1 MRMKKLWSVKA
12 LAVVAMVMSVS
23 SMSLITSSSATAKSG
38 GSIFVDLNETLAGF
52 NVNTSASNEFVL
64 SEIMQLVW
72 PSVFIVDNK
81 LNVYVNKDL
90 VTKVTSALNSAG
102 QQVVTYTL
110 NPKASW
116 SDGVPITA
124 DDFIYNYQALSGLT
138 KYKDKGNKPY
148 DAAGTTGYSSI
159 ASVRGSAPAN
169 HAKCSSG
176 TASQRNAHLCSNGK
190 IVTVTF
196 AKATPFADW
205 PSLFGAIVPA
215 HIARKVGFNTGFN
228 INGGGDEKRL
238 LSGSWYTVTS
248 YNQSNNTVILE
259 KNPKYWGHPAN
270 LSTIVFAGSTDDS
283 TGIAG
288 IQSGTFN
295 VFEPISTSLAMIQQ
309 AQAAAG
315 QIKFT
320 AAPGLQFEHFDFNQ
334 ANPYLAK
341 LVVRQ
346 AIAYGTDRK
355 ALIAATVGQ
364 AAPSTK
370 ALDNRIYMNNQPQYV
385 ANGSAYDNVNVAKAQ
400 SLLSG
405 AGFTMGS
412 DGYFQPNFGPESGQ
426 DFTLSLT
433 TTTGNSIRSATQQ
446 VFQSQMK
453 TVGIKITIVNHPAAT
468 FFGSDLPNG
477 NYDIGEFAWVGS
489 PFASGNNSIY
499 CSYTDT
505 TNCGSNW
512 THYANPAVDALL
524 AKGAAATSPKA
535 EASYYNQ
542 ADALLWADMDTLP
555 LYQKPVMT
563 AWSTSFDHILP
574 NPSQAGVTWNAF
586 AWTKN

>member
-1 MRMKKLWSVKA
+1 MIMKKLWSVKG

-23 SMSLITSSSATAKSG
+23 SMSLITSSSATSNGG

-72 PSVFIVDNK
+72 PGVFIVDNK
-81 LNVYVNKDL
+81 LNVYINKDL
-90 VTKVTSALNSAG
+90 VTNVTSALNKGG
-102 QQVVTYTL
+102 QQVVRYTL
-110 NPKASW
+110 NPRAKW
-116 SDGVPITA
+116 NDGVAITA
-124 DDFIYNYQALSGLT
+124 DDFIYNWQALSGLT
-138 KYKDKGNKPY
+138 KFKDKGNKPY

-176 TASQRNAHLCSNGK
+176 RAIQRNAHLCPNGK
-190 IVTVTF
+190 VVTVTF

-205 PSLFGAIVPA
+205 PSLFGSIVPA
-215 HIARKVGFNTGFN
+215 HIARKVGYNTGFN
-228 INGGGDEKRL
+228 INGNGDEKKL
-238 LSGSWYTVTS
+238 LSGSWYYVQN
-248 YNQSNNTVILE
+248 YNQSNNTVILQR
-259 KNPKYWGHPAN
+259 NPKYWGHPGKLA
-270 LSTIVFAGSTDDS
+270 TIVFAGSTDDS

-315 QIKFT
+315 QIKYL
-320 AAPGLQFEHFDFNQ
+320 AAPGLQFEHFDFNE

-341 LVVRQ
+341 LAVRQ
-346 AIAYGTDRK
+346 AIAYGTNRK

-370 ALDNRIYMNNQPQYV
+370 PLDNRIYMNNQPQYV
-385 ANGSAYDNVNVAKAQ
+385 ANGAAYDTVDVAKAK
-400 SLLSG
+400 SLL
-405 AGFTMGS
+405 AANGFTMGS
-412 DGYFQPNFGPESGQ
+412 DGYFQPTFGPESGQ

-433 TTTGNSIRSATQQ
+433 TTTGNVIRSQTQQ

-453 TVGIKITIVNHPAAT
+453 AVGLKITIVNHPAGT

-477 NYDIGEFAWVGS
+477 NYDIGEFAWVGT
-489 PFASGNNSIY
+489 PFATGNNSIY
-499 CSYTDT
+499 CSYTDA

-524 AKGAAATSPKA
+524 AQGAAATSPKA
-535 EASYYNQ
+535 EAAFYNK
-542 ADALLWADMDTLP
+542 ADAQLWADMDTLP

-563 AWSTSFDHILP
+563 AWSTHFNGILP
-574 NPSQAGVTWNAF
+574 NPSSAGVTWNAF
-586 AWTKN
+586 QWTVK

>member
-1 MRMKKLWSVKA
+1 MRMKKKFWSAKA

-23 SMSLITSSSATAKSG
+23 SMGLISSSSATTKG
-38 GSIFVDLNETLAGF
+38 GSIFVDLNETLSGF

-64 SEIMQLVW
+64 AEIMQLVW
-72 PSVFIVDNK
+72 PGTFITDNK

-90 VTKVTSALNSAG
+90 LNNVTSKLNGAG

-116 SDGVPITA
+116 NDGVPITA
-124 DDFIYNYQALSGLT
+124 DDFIYNWQSLSGQT

-159 ASVRGSAPAN
+159 LSVKGSKPAN
-169 HAKCSSG
+169 KAKCSTGKS
-176 TASQRNAHLCSNGK
+176 SQRNAHLCPNGK
-190 IVTVTF
+190 VVTVTF

-205 PSLFGAIVPA
+205 PSLFGIVVPA
-215 HIARKVGFNTGFN
+215 HMARKVGFNTGFN
-228 INGGGDEKRL
+228 INGGGDEKKL

-259 KNPKYWGHPAN
+259 KNPKYWGHPGK
-270 LSTIVFAGSTDDS
+270 LGTIVFAGSTDDS

-295 VFEPISTSLAMIQQ
+295 VFEPISTSLTMIQQ
-309 AQAAAG
+309 AQAASS
-315 QIKFT
+315 QIKFSVV
-320 AAPGLQFEHFDFNQ
+320 PGLQFEHFDFNQ

-341 LVVRQ
+341 LAVRQ
-346 AIAYGTDRK
+346 AIAYGTDRH
-355 ALIAATVGQ
+355 AMIAATVGQ

-370 ALDNRIYMNNQPQYV
+370 PLDNHIYMNNQPQYV
-385 ANGSAYDNVNVAKAQ
+385 ANGSAYDTVNVAKAK
-400 SLLSG
+400 SLLEG
-405 AGFTMGS
+405 AGFTMGPN
-412 DGYFQPNFGPESGQ
+412 GYYQPNFGPQSGQ
-426 DFTLSLT
+426 DLTLSLT
-433 TTTGNSIRSATQQ
+433 TTTGNVIRSATQQ

-453 TVGIKITIVNHPAAT
+453 AVGIKITIVNHPAAT

-489 PFASGNNSIY
+489 PFATGNNSIY
-499 CSYTDT
+499 CSYTDA
-505 TNCGSNW
+505 TNCASNW

-535 EASYYNQ
+535 EAAFYNQ
-542 ADALLWADMDTLP
+542 ADAAMWADMNTLP
-555 LYQKPVMT
+555 LYQKPIMT
-563 AWSTSFDHILP
+563 AWSNNYANILP
-574 NPSQAGVTWNAF
+574 NPSSAGATWNAF
-586 AWTKN
+586 AWTKK

>member
-1 MRMKKLWSVKA
+1 MRMKKFWSVKA

-23 SMSLITSSSATAKSG
+23 SMSLLTSSGASSNR
-38 GSIFVDLNETLAGF
+38 GSIFVDLDETLSGF

-64 SEIMQLVW
+64 AEIMQLVW
-72 PSVFIVDNK
+72 PGVFIVDNHV
-81 LNVYVNKDL
+81 NVYLNKDL
-90 VTKVTSALNSAG
+90 VTRATSALNGAG
-102 QQVVTYTL
+102 QQVLSYTI
-110 NPKASW
+110 NPKANW
-116 SDGVPITA
+116 NDGKPITA

-138 KYKDKGNKPY
+138 KFKDKGNKPY

-159 ASVRGSAPAN
+159 ASVKGSKPAN
-169 HAKCSSG
+169 HAKCLTGSAG
-176 TASQRNAHLCSNGK
+176 QRNAHLCPNGK
-190 IVTVTF
+190 VVTVTF

-205 PSLFGAIVPA
+205 ESLFGTMVPA

-238 LSGSWYTVTS
+238 LSGSWYYVQN

-259 KNPKYWGHPAN
+259 RNPKYWGHPGKLA
-270 LSTIVFAGSTDDS
+270 TIVFAGSTDDS

-309 AQAAAG
+309 AQAAG
-315 QIKFT
+315 GSIKYS

-341 LVVRQ
+341 LAVRQ

-370 ALDNRIYMNNQPQYV
+370 PLDNRIYLNNQPQYV
-385 ANGSAYDNVNVAKAQ
+385 ANGAAYDNVDVAKAK

-405 AGFTMGS
+405 AGFTMGPN
-412 DGYFQPNFGPESGQ
+412 GYFQPNFGPQSGQ

-433 TTTGNSIRSATQQ
+433 TTTGNVIRAATQQ
-446 VFQSQMK
+446 VFQAQMK
-453 TVGIKITIVNHPAAT
+453 TVGIKITIVNHSAGT

-477 NYDIGEFAWVGS
+477 NYDIGEFAWVDT
-489 PFASGNNSIY
+489 PFATGNNSIY
-499 CSYTDT
+499 CSYTDA
-505 TNCGSNW
+505 TNCASNW
-512 THYANPAVDALL
+512 VHYANPAVDTLL
-524 AKGAAATSPKA
+524 GQGAAATTPKA
-535 EASYYNQ
+535 EAAFYNKV
-542 ADALLWADMDTLP
+542 DAQLWADMVTLP
-555 LYQKPVMT
+555 LYQKPVLV
-563 AWSTSFDHILP
+563 AWSSNFHHILP
-574 NPSQAGVTWNAF
+574 NPSSAGITWNAF
-586 AWTKN
+586 QWTKN

>member
-12 LAVVAMVMSVS
+12 LTVVAMVMSVS
-23 SMSLITSSSATAKSG
+23 SMSLITSSSAAPAGG

-72 PSVFIVDNK
+72 PGVFIVDNK

-90 VTKVTSALNSAG
+90 ATKVTSALNRAG

-116 SDGVPITA
+116 SDGKQITA
-124 DDFIYNYQALSGLT
+124 DDFIYNWQANSGQT
-138 KYKDKGNKPY
+138 RFKDKGNKPY

-159 ASVRGSAPAN
+159 VSVRGSHPAN
-169 HAKCSSG
+169 RAKCLTGS
-176 TASQRNAHLCSNGK
+176 ASQRNAHLCPNGK
-190 IVTVTF
+190 VVTVTF

-205 PSLFGAIVPA
+205 PSLFGSLVPA
-215 HIARKVGFNTGFN
+215 HMARKIGFNTGFN
-228 INGGGDEKRL
+228 INGNGDESKL
-238 LSGSWYTVTS
+238 LSGSWYYVQN
-248 YNQSNNTVILE
+248 YNQSNNTVILQR
-259 KNPKYWGHPAN
+259 NPKYWGHPAK
-270 LSTIVFAGSTDDS
+270 LGDIVFAGSTDDS

-309 AQAAAG
+309 AQAAVG

-320 AAPGLQFEHFDFNQ
+320 AAPGLQFEHFDFNE

-341 LVVRQ
+341 LAVRQ

-370 ALDNRIYMNNQPQYV
+370 PLDNRIYMNNQPQYV
-385 ANGSAYDNVNVAKAQ
+385 ANGAAYDNVDVAKAKA
-400 SLLSG
+400 LLS
-405 AGFTMGS
+405 ANGFTMGA
-412 DGYFQPNFGPESGQ
+412 DGYFQPTFGPETGQ

-433 TTTGNSIRSATQQ
+433 TTTGNVIRSATQQ

-453 TVGIKITIVNHPAAT
+453 TVGIKITIVNHPAGT
-468 FFGSDLPNG
+468 FFGSDLPKG
-477 NYDIGEFAWVGS
+477 NYDIGEFAWVGT
-489 PFASGNNSIY
+489 PFATGNNSIY

-505 TNCGSNW
+505 TNCSSNW
-512 THYANPAVDALL
+512 TNYANPTVDKLL
-524 AKGAAATSPKA
+524 AQGAAAVSPKA
-535 EASYYNQ
+535 EAAFYNK
-542 ADALLWADMDTLP
+542 ADAQMWADMNTLP
-555 LYQKPVMT
+555 LYQKPIMT
-563 AWSTSFDHILP
+563 AWSTHYNGILP
-574 NPSQAGVTWNAF
+574 NPSSAGVTWNAF
-586 AWTKN
+586 QWTVK